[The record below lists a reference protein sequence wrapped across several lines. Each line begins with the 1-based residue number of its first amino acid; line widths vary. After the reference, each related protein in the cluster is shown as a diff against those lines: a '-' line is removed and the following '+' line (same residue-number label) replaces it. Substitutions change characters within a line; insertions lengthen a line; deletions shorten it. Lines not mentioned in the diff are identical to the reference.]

1 MMGWCGP
8 LGPKPNASLAPTG
21 PSGLACNG
29 WGWLGAPLVAQAWL
43 WGCPT
48 PPPVA
53 KFNGPHNLWPPTMA
67 QDCAHELCTPH
78 TMYSVPLGTWVLLA
92 IEMWFVIHRDI
103 IAILG
108 YFYWLSGVVSVVSTV
123 RPLPPHHYLI
133 LLYSTLT
140 YPPPPAISAYLRAS
154 SSSIRVACRGW
165 CVSACVCGS
174 MWTCM

>member
-1 MMGWCGP
+1 MPHWWPRPGFGGAQPPPCSQLQWAP
-8 LGPKPNASLAPTG
+8 QLVAPN
-21 PSGLACNG
+21 GLAT
-29 WGWLGAPLVAQAWL
+29 LMA
-43 WGCPT
+43 
-48 PPPVA
+48 
-53 KFNGPHNLWPPTMA
+53 MA

-78 TMYSVPLGTWVLLA
+78 TMYSVPLGTWVLLE
-92 IEMWFVIHRDI
+92 IEMWFVINRDI
-103 IAILG
+103 TAVLG
-108 YFYWLSGVVSVVSTV
+108 YFYWLSGVASVVSTV

-140 YPPPPAISAYLRAS
+140 YPPPPAISACPLRAP